1 MTAEPIIKQQL
12 SAGPRTAKQLVEAC
26 ARQEVKRSTVFYWLN
41 KLKKNGTIRK
51 VGMEYELLKLEAA
64 DPAEI
69 TFLIAKITDKNELVR
84 KAAIEDL
91 ATLCMERRIPEYKNF
106 LASTRDLLKSSPYPE
121 LRSAALRYLRFITV
135 NSKRTKD
142 AEVLE
147 ELVKFKEP
155 LERLVL
161 NKKMDQALRNE
172 ATTVL
177 NVLLN
182 ENETPR
188 LMKLL
193 EQILEE
199 TTKTPKGQVQPFQI
213 VGLKLWQSIL
223 KRTSSQTAIN
233 ELRER
238 LYKLL
243 EHENGR
249 VREIGFYL
257 LDKLRMKEYGFEPL
271 M

>member
-12 SAGPRTAKQLVEAC
+12 STGPKTAKQLVDAC
-26 ARQEVKRSTVFYWLN
+26 ARQEVKRSTVFYWLK

-51 VGMEYELLKLEAA
+51 VGLEYELLKLEAA

-69 TFLIAKITDKNELVR
+69 TFLTKKVTDKNKLVR

-91 ATLCMERRIPEYKNF
+91 ATLCMERKVPEYKNV
-106 LASTRDLLKSSPYPE
+106 LASIRGLLKSPPYPE
-121 LRSAALRYLRFITV
+121 LRSAALRFLRFITV

-142 AEVLE
+142 AEALE
-147 ELVKFKEP
+147 ELLKFKEP
-155 LERLVL
+155 LETLVL
-161 NKKMDQALRNE
+161 NQKMDQTLRNE

-177 NVLLN
+177 DVLLN
-182 ENETPR
+182 ENEIPR

-199 TTKTPKGQVQPFQI
+199 TAKTPEGQVQPFQI

-223 KRTSSQTAIN
+223 KRTSSPTTIN

-243 EHENGR
+243 EHENRR
-249 VREIGFYL
+249 VREMSFHL
-257 LDKLRMKEYGFEPL
+257 LDKLRMKEYGFEL
-271 M
+271 L

>member
-1 MTAEPIIKQQL
+1 
-12 SAGPRTAKQLVEAC
+12 
-26 ARQEVKRSTVFYWLN
+26 
-41 KLKKNGTIRK
+41 
-51 VGMEYELLKLEAA
+51 
-64 DPAEI
+64 
-69 TFLIAKITDKNELVR
+69 
-84 KAAIEDL
+84 
-91 ATLCMERRIPEYKNF
+91 MERRVPEYKNV
-106 LASTRDLLKSSPYPE
+106 LASIRGLLKSPPYPE
-121 LRSAALRYLRFITV
+121 LRSAALKFLRFITV

-161 NKKMDQALRNE
+161 NQKMDQALRNE

-177 NVLLN
+177 HVLLN

-243 EHENGR
+243 EHENRR
-249 VREIGFYL
+249 VREMSFHL
-257 LDKLRMKEYGFEPL
+257 LDKLRMKEYGFEL
-271 M
+271 L